1 MREAYLDNSA
11 TTRVCPEAAER
22 AVRVMTETYGNP
34 SSLHT
39 KGLEAERELKSAR
52 VSVARLLSCEPREVY
67 FTSGGTEA
75 NNLALFGAAYARR
88 RLGNRIVTTA
98 IEHSSVLESALELRR
113 QGFDVVLLPPGADG
127 RVSEQALFDAVD
139 DQTILISVMLVN
151 NELGSIQPVE
161 AARRAVRLKKA
172 PALVHVDAV
181 QAFGKIPV
189 RPAKLGADLLSVSAH
204 KIHGPKGVGA
214 LYLAKSARILPRV
227 FGGEQEQRL
236 RPGTEALPL
245 IAGFGAAVDA
255 LPDQAEERTQAAAL
269 RDRLL
274 AGLEGIGGVRVN
286 SPTDGL
292 PYILNFS
299 VEGIR
304 SETMLHHL
312 ASRGVY
318 VSSGSACAKGK
329 QSHVLEAMDYPAM
342 RIVSA
347 LRVSFSRY
355 NTQEDVDQLL
365 AALKEGA
372 NTLARSR

>member
-286 SPTDGL
+286 SPADGL

-355 NTQEDVDQLL
+355 NTPEDVDQLL